1 MIKGIMKVLMKVLIL
16 LPLQLSSMQ
25 IQATTPNE
33 LAGSWLNQDPSTGG
47 VTHILITAKDG
58 ALSLGAWGSCEPQ
71 DCSWGTTNLSVHEG
85 VAAGIL
91 GTGPIKMT
99 MFVVR
104 LPNDK
109 LLVVSKSE
117 FSERPDVHDT
127 EHAEIFVR
135 EASAQDA
142 VSTNARAILRE
153 VANTYR
159 NLPSAQFE
167 SEEIS
172 ESEDVVSVR
181 HVKTT
186 FSPPDKSRT
195 EISGS
200 GESEVAVYNDHT
212 LWLFF
217 PESNEYAAYPGQP
230 NSVYSYGSLDQ
241 IVGTASV
248 SGSDRIRDVD
258 CTVLKIERP
267 NKSRTLWIDP
277 QSHFVLKDKMTSKSI
292 SPSGESRLS
301 VTITFS
307 VARTAASIDEHLFS
321 FDPQATKAK
330 LRTTVQKDALTKSI
344 GTEAPNFS
352 LFDLNGKEIELSQLR
367 GKAVLLNFWS
377 SWCVPCRAEMPTIE
391 LLHRQLKDK
400 GLVVLGID
408 EEETQIQATFLSK
421 SGFSFASIAE
431 PKRQVSNR
439 FGVGGI
445 PTTILIDQKG
455 YIRSC
460 NRGSVSYEDLR
471 KTLKD
476 MGITLEPVPTNDP

>member
-1 MIKGIMKVLMKVLIL
+1 
-16 LPLQLSSMQ
+16 MQ
-25 IQATTPNE
+25 VQATTPNE

-47 VTHILITAKDG
+47 VSHVLITAQNG
-58 ALSLGAWGSCEPQ
+58 ALLLGAWGSCEPQ
-71 DCSWGTTNLSVHEG
+71 DCSWGTTNLSVRDG
-85 VAAGIL
+85 VGVGIF
-91 GTGPIKMT
+91 GTGPIKTT

-109 LLVVSKSE
+109 LLVVSKWE
-117 FSERPDVHDT
+117 FSETPDVHDT
-127 EHAEIFVR
+127 EHPEIFVR
-135 EASAQDA
+135 EVSAQDA
-142 VSTNARAILRE
+142 ASRNARAILKE
-153 VANTYR
+153 VADKYR
-159 NLPSAQFE
+159 NLPAAQFE

-172 ESEDVVSVR
+172 DSDDVASVR

-200 GESEVAVYNDHT
+200 GESEVAVYDGHT

-217 PESNEYAAYPGQP
+217 PESNEYASHPSQA

-241 IVGTASV
+241 IVGTAVV
-248 SGSDRIRDVD
+248 SGSDRIGDVD
-258 CTVLKIERP
+258 CTVVKIERP

-277 QSHFVLKDKMTSKSI
+277 QSYFVRKDKMTSKSI
-292 SPSGESRLS
+292 SPSGVSNLS

-307 VARTAASIDEHLFS
+307 VARTTANIDESLFS

-330 LRTTVQKDALTKSI
+330 LRTAVQKDALTKSI

-352 LFDLNGKEIELSQLR
+352 MSDLNGKEIELSQLR
-367 GKAVLLNFWS
+367 GKVVLLNFWS

-408 EEETQIQATFLSK
+408 EEETQIQATFLRN

-445 PTTILIDQKG
+445 PTTVLIDQKG
-455 YIRSC
+455 YIRAY
-460 NRGSVSYEDLR
+460 NQGTVSYEDLR
-471 KTLKD
+471 KTLKE
-476 MGITLEPVPTNDP
+476 MGTTLEPAPTNGP

>member
-1 MIKGIMKVLMKVLIL
+1 MLIL
-16 LPLQLSSMQ
+16 LPLLLSSMQ
-25 IQATTPNE
+25 VQAATANE

-47 VTHILITAKDG
+47 VSHVLITAQNRS
-58 ALSLGAWGSCEPQ
+58 LLLGAWGSCEPQ
-71 DCSWGTTNLSVHEG
+71 DCSWGTTNLSVHDG
-85 VAAGIL
+85 VAVGIF
-91 GTGPIKMT
+91 GTEPIKTT

-109 LLVVSKSE
+109 LLVVYKSE
-117 FSERPDVHDT
+117 FSETPEFHDT

-135 EASAQDA
+135 EASAEDA
-142 VSTNARAILRE
+142 ASRNARAILKE
-153 VANTYR
+153 VADKYR
-159 NLPSAQFE
+159 NLPAAQFE

-172 ESEDVVSVR
+172 DSDDVASVR
-181 HVKTT
+181 HVKTR

-200 GESEVAVYNDHT
+200 GETEVAIYDGHT

-217 PESNEYAAYPGQP
+217 PESNEYASHPSQP

-241 IVGTASV
+241 IVGTAVV
-248 SGSDRIRDVD
+248 SGSDRIGDVD
-258 CTVLKIERP
+258 CTVVKIERP

-277 QSHFVLKDKMTSKSI
+277 QSHFVRKDKMTSKSI
-292 SPSGESRLS
+292 PPSGVSSNLS

-307 VARTAASIDEHLFS
+307 VARITANIDESFFS
-321 FDPQATKAK
+321 FDAQATKAK

-352 LFDLNGKEIELSQLR
+352 MSDLNGTEIELSQLR

-377 SWCVPCRAEMPTIE
+377 SWCVPCRAEMPSIE
-391 LLHRQLKDK
+391 LLHRQFKDK

-408 EEETQIQATFLSK
+408 QEETQIQATFLRN

-445 PTTILIDQKG
+445 PTTVLIDQTG
-455 YIRSC
+455 YIRAY
-460 NRGSVSYEDLR
+460 NRGTVSYEDLR
-471 KTLKD
+471 KTLKG
-476 MGITLEPVPTNDP
+476 MGIAPEPPRANDP